1 MKYNQK
7 RQNNVTNYEGAVA
20 YSMNEEMELY
30 SLAVNCMMS
39 DQFYRKEPEILNRLI
54 ELVEKCDSSFIQKLG
69 VYAREEM
76 YLRSIPLVLAVL
88 MAKFKK
94 LNSKY
99 VYRILQRAD
108 ELLEILALYKTI
120 NGSLKPIPNSMKR
133 GLAKAFDKFD
143 EYQFAKYFGKKK
155 ELNIKDVM
163 NLVRPKPIGK
173 DREELYKRIENK
185 ELKTPYTWEVELS
198 KVGVDKSKVWYD
210 LIKSDKLG
218 YMALLRNLRNI
229 LEAVNDKEVIE
240 KVINDLNDE
249 DNVLKSKQLPFRF
262 LSAYLELQ
270 NNDSVYTSEI
280 LDALDKAVMYSS
292 KNLNFDNESTVLIAS
307 DVSGSMDQNL
317 TKKSKI
323 ELWQIGI
330 LFSMILQRVCKYC
343 ITSIFATDFKIWNF
357 SKNNILPN
365 VLRLQD
371 YSNVGDST
379 NGWKVLDWC
388 IKNNRKFDKIM
399 IFTDCEMWNSEY
411 FVYAYNVSSTPS
423 GRSVTPYSKRVTFAD
438 KWHEYK
444 KMCTNA
450 KLYLFNL
457 TGYSTTPI
465 RINEKDV
472 FMISGFSEK
481 IFDML
486 NAVENQEKVLD
497 KIKEI
502 EL

>member
-1 MKYNQK
+1 MRYNQK
-7 RQNNVTNYEGAVA
+7 RQNNVTNYEGAKA

-30 SLAVNCMMS
+30 SLVVNCMMS
-39 DQFYRKEPEILNRLI
+39 DQYYRKEPEILDKLT
-54 ELVEKCDSSFIQKLG
+54 ELVEKCDASFIQKLG

-76 YLRSIPLVLAVL
+76 HLRSIPLVLAVL
-88 MAKFKK
+88 MAKYKK

-99 VYRILQRAD
+99 VYRIVQRAD
-108 ELLEILALYKTI
+108 ELLEILALYKNI
-120 NGSLKPIPNSMKR
+120 NGSLKPIPNSIKR
-133 GLAKAFDKFD
+133 GMAKAFNKFD

-155 ELNIKDVM
+155 KLNIKDVM

-185 ELKTPYTWEVELS
+185 TLKKPYTWEVELS
-198 KVGVDKSKVWYD
+198 KAGVDKGKVWCE
-210 LIKSDKLG
+210 LIKSNKLG

-229 LEAVNDKEVIE
+229 LENVNDKDVIE
-240 KVINDLNDE
+240 KVINDLSDG

-270 NNDSVYTSEI
+270 NNDSVYTSKI
-280 LDALDKAVMYSS
+280 LEALDEAVKHSNR
-292 KNLNFDNESTVLIAS
+292 NLNFDNESTVLIAS

-317 TKKSKI
+317 TEKSKI

-330 LFSMILQRVCKYC
+330 LLSMILQRKCKYC
-343 ITSIFATDFKIWNF
+343 ITSIFATDFKIFNF
-357 SKNNILPN
+357 PKNNILPN

-371 YSNVGDST
+371 YSCVGGST

-388 IKNNRKFDKIM
+388 IINNRKFDKIM
-399 IFTDCEMWNSEY
+399 IFTDCEMWDSSN
-411 FVYAYNVSSTPS
+411 YAHNEI
-423 GRSVTPYSKRVTFAD
+423 TFID
-438 KWHEYK
+438 KWYEYK
-444 KMCTNA
+444 KICKNV

-457 TGYSTTPI
+457 AGYNTTPI

-472 FMISGFSEK
+472 FMISGFSES

-486 NAVENQEKVLD
+486 NAVENKEKVLD